1 MDSDM
6 PEDVRDV
13 HKLRAIG
20 GVVIML
26 LGYTFM
32 LLNSYSFGAGI
43 VMALYY
49 VLEARVSIES
59 TIGPPHLFVLSL
71 IPSVTGLTWLY
82 FTYLEDPTDD
92 FLPISQTYSMYRG
105 FVYNTFD
112 DPAAVEQWADAPLPD
127 RTRRWLAVVTVGA
140 PVTVFAITQLDTTFL
155 AAFFGLLLAVGFVQL
170 IRTATDTISL
180 RPFSQHIRYIFAGP
194 FVLGLTII
202 PIFLV
207 MLVLT
212 QGAIPA
218 INILAWSGLVTFIA
232 LYIAAC
238 VSGHCAT
245 LLYDSRKI
253 DAGQQPDAST
263 TDSTQPSERPST
275 TTDEKSSGAATGSG
289 GTVPTQV
296 FVTLAGVLV
305 IQAVGALI
313 FLPFSPAVVA
323 AAAIAQSVAI
333 FGAARYIAPEAV
345 RPRAILVG
353 GGAVGGLGF
362 LLGAEAVGR
371 STNLELLAD
380 LSGGIAVMTIGFIAM
395 YIVVAGVSNGPSSE
409 RTGQRNQ
416 ET

>member
-1 MDSDM
+1 MEPDM

-20 GVVIML
+20 GVFIML

-32 LLNSYSFGAGI
+32 LLNSYSFGVGI

-112 DPAAVEQWADAPLPD
+112 DPAAVEQWADAPLPS

-140 PVTVFAITQLDTTFL
+140 PVTVFAVTQLDTTFL
-155 AAFFGLLLAVGFVQL
+155 AAFFGLLLAVGFVQM

-245 LLYDSRKI
+245 LLYDSQKI
-253 DAGQQPDAST
+253 DAEQQPNASM
-263 TDSTQPSERPST
+263 TDSTRPGERPST
-275 TTDEKSSGAATGSG
+275 TMGEEPSGAATDSG

-296 FVTLAGVLV
+296 FLALAGVLV
-305 IQAVGALI
+305 VQAVGALI
-313 FLPFSPAVVA
+313 LLPFSPAVVA
-323 AAAIAQSVAI
+323 AAAIVQSVAI

-345 RPRAILVG
+345 HPRATLVG
-353 GGAVGGLGF
+353 SSAAGGIGF
-362 LLGAEAVGR
+362 LLGAEVVDR
-371 STNLELLAD
+371 STSLELLAD
-380 LSGGIAVMTIGFIAM
+380 LSGGVAVVTIGFIAT
-395 YIVVAGVSNGPSSE
+395 YIAVAGVSGVGSN
-409 RTGQRNQ
+409 
-416 ET
+416 

>member
-1 MDSDM
+1 M

-26 LGYTFM
+26 LAHAFM
-32 LLNSYSFGAGI
+32 LIDFYSFGAGI
-43 VMALYY
+43 IMLLYP
-49 VLEARVSIES
+49 VLEARVSIAS

-71 IPSVTGLTWLY
+71 IPSATGLAWLY
-82 FTYLEDPTDD
+82 FAYLKDPTRD
-92 FLPISQTYSMYRG
+92 FLSITQTYSMYRG

-127 RTRRWLAVVTVGA
+127 RTRRWLAVVTLGA
-140 PVTVFAITQLDTTFL
+140 PVTVFAVTQLDTTFL
-155 AAFFGLLLAVGFVQL
+155 AASLGLLLAVGFVQM

-194 FVLGLTII
+194 FVLGPTII

-212 QGAIPA
+212 QGAVPVID
-218 INILAWSGLVTFIA
+218 ILAWSGLVTFIA

-253 DAGQQPDAST
+253 DAGRQPDAST
-263 TDSTQPSERPST
+263 TDGTQSGERPPT
-275 TTDEKSSGAATGSG
+275 TTGGNSPSAATDG

-323 AAAIAQSVAI
+323 AAAIVQSIAI
-333 FGAARYIAPEAV
+333 LGAARYIAPEAV

-362 LLGAEAVGR
+362 LLGAEAVSR
-371 STNLELLAD
+371 STSLELLAG
-380 LSGGIAVMTIGFIAM
+380 LPGGIAVVTIGFITV

-409 RTGQRNQ
+409 RTGQTNQ
-416 ET
+416 ETR

>member
-1 MDSDM
+1 M

-20 GVVIML
+20 GVFIML

-32 LLNSYSFGAGI
+32 LLNSYSFGVGI

-49 VLEARVSIES
+49 VLEARVSIAS

-127 RTRRWLAVVTVGA
+127 RTRRWLAVIAFAA
-140 PVTVFAITQLDTTFL
+140 PVTVFAVTQLDTTFL
-155 AAFFGLLLAVGFVQL
+155 AASFGLLLAVGFVQM

-207 MLVLT
+207 ILVLT
-212 QGAIPA
+212 QGAIPV
-218 INILAWSGLVTFIA
+218 ISILAWSGLVTFIA

-263 TDSTQPSERPST
+263 TDSMQPDERPPTATHEESSDV
-275 TTDEKSSGAATGSG
+275 TTDSGE
-289 GTVPTQV
+289 TVPTQV
-296 FVTLAGVLV
+296 FVTLAGILV
-305 IQAVGALI
+305 IQGVGALI

-323 AAAIAQSVAI
+323 AAAIVQSIAI
-333 FGAARYIAPEAV
+333 LGAARYIAPEAV
-345 RPRAILVG
+345 RPRATLVG
-353 GGAVGGLGF
+353 GGAAGGLGF

-371 STNLELLAD
+371 STSLELLAGLPD
-380 LSGGIAVMTIGFIAM
+380 RVTVVTIGFIAV
-395 YIVVAGVSNGPSSE
+395 YIVVASVSNGPSSE
-409 RTGQRNQ
+409 RTGQAN
-416 ET
+416 

>member
-1 MDSDM
+1 
-6 PEDVRDV
+6 
-13 HKLRAIG
+13 
-20 GVVIML
+20 ML

-32 LLNSYSFGAGI
+32 LLNSYSFGVGI

-49 VLEARVSIES
+49 VLEARVSIAS

-127 RTRRWLAVVTVGA
+127 RTRRWLAVVTLGA
-140 PVTVFAITQLDTTFL
+140 PVTVFAVTQLNTTFL
-155 AAFFGLLLAVGFVQL
+155 TASFGLLLAVGFVQM
-170 IRTATDTISL
+170 IRTATNTISL

-194 FVLGLTII
+194 FILGLTII

-212 QGAIPA
+212 QGAIPV
-218 INILAWSGLVTFIA
+218 ISILAWSGLVTFIA

-253 DAGQQPDAST
+253 ETEQQPGTAT
-263 TDSTQPSERPST
+263 TDSAQPGERPST
-275 TTDEKSSGAATGSG
+275 TTGEKSSDAATDAGE
-289 GTVPTQV
+289 TAPTQV

-305 IQAVGALI
+305 VQAVGALI

-323 AAAIAQSVAI
+323 IVAI
-333 FGAARYIAPEAV
+333 VQSIAILGAARYIAPKAV

-353 GGAVGGLGF
+353 SGAAGGFGF
-362 LLGAEAVGR
+362 LLGAEVVGR
-371 STNLELLAD
+371 STSLELLAG
-380 LSGGIAVMTIGFIAM
+380 LPSGVAVVIIGFITV

-409 RTGQRNQ
+409 RTGQTNQ

>member
-13 HKLRAIG
+13 HTIRAIG
-20 GVVIML
+20 GVLVVVI
-26 LGYTFM
+26 GHAFM
-32 LLNSYSFGAGI
+32 LVDFYSFGAGI
-43 VMALYY
+43 IMALYPI
-49 VLEARVSIES
+49 LEARVSIES
-59 TIGPPHLFVLSL
+59 TIGPPHVFVLSL
-71 IPSVTGLTWLY
+71 IPSATGLAWLY
-82 FTYLEDPTDD
+82 FAYLKDPTRD
-92 FLPISQTYSMYRG
+92 FLSITQTYSMYRG

-127 RTRRWLAVVTVGA
+127 RTRRWLAVVTLGA
-140 PVTVFAITQLDTTFL
+140 PVTVFAVTQLDTTFL
-155 AAFFGLLLAVGFVQL
+155 AASFGLLLAVGFVRMV
-170 IRTATDTISL
+170 RTAIDTISL

-194 FVLGLTII
+194 FVLGPTII

-212 QGAIPA
+212 QGAIPV
-218 INILAWSGLVTFIA
+218 IDILAWSGLVTFIA

-263 TDSTQPSERPST
+263 TDGTQPGERPST
-275 TTDEKSSGAATGSG
+275 TTGEKSSDAATDSG
-289 GTVPTQV
+289 ETVPTQV
-296 FVTLAGVLV
+296 FVTLAGILA
-305 IQAVGALI
+305 IHGIGALM

-323 AAAIAQSVAI
+323 IATIVQSTAI

-345 RPRAILVG
+345 RPRAILMG

-362 LLGAEAVGR
+362 LLGAKAVSR
-371 STNLELLAD
+371 STSLELLAGLPD
-380 LSGGIAVMTIGFIAM
+380 GIAVVTIGFITV
-395 YIVVAGVSNGPSSE
+395 YIVIASVSNGPSSE
-409 RTGQRNQ
+409 RTGRTNQ

>member
-1 MDSDM
+1 M

-13 HKLRAIG
+13 HTIRATG
-20 GVVIML
+20 GVFVVVI
-26 LGYTFM
+26 GHAFM
-32 LLNSYSFGAGI
+32 LVDFYSFGAGI
-43 VMALYY
+43 IMALYP

-71 IPSVTGLTWLY
+71 IPSATGLTWLY
-82 FTYLEDPTDD
+82 FAYLKDPTRD
-92 FLPISQTYSMYRG
+92 FLSITQTYSMYRG

-140 PVTVFAITQLDTTFL
+140 PVTVFAVTQLDTTFL
-155 AAFFGLLLAVGFVQL
+155 AAFFGLLLAVDFVQMV
-170 IRTATDTISL
+170 RTATDTISL

-194 FVLGLTII
+194 FVLGPSII

-212 QGAIPA
+212 QGAIPV
-218 INILAWSGLVTFIA
+218 IDILAWSGLVTLTA

-253 DAGQQPDAST
+253 DAGQQPSTAT
-263 TDSTQPSERPST
+263 TDGTQPGERPPT
-275 TTDEKSSGAATGSG
+275 ATHEESSDAAMDSG
-289 GTVPTQV
+289 ETVPTQV
-296 FVTLAGVLV
+296 FVTLAGILV
-305 IQAVGALI
+305 IQGVGALI

-323 AAAIAQSVAI
+323 IAAIVQSTAI

-345 RPRAILVG
+345 RPRATLVG
-353 GGAVGGLGF
+353 GGAAGGLGF
-362 LLGAEAVGR
+362 LFGAEAVGR
-371 STNLELLAD
+371 STSLELLA
-380 LSGGIAVMTIGFIAM
+380 GPPNGVAVVTIGFISV
-395 YIVVAGVSNGPSSE
+395 YIVVAGVSNEPSSK
-409 RTGQRNQ
+409 RTGRTDR